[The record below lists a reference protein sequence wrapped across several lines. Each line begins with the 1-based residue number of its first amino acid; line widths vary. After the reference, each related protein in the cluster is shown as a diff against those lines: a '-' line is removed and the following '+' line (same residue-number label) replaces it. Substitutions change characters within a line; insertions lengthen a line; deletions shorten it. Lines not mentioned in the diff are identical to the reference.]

1 MQFSGNQIDPLFDG
15 TIDPE
20 YFIAKIQA
28 IVDKEFPNI
37 SEKRKV
43 VPYPKINPKRINFA
57 CPYCGDSEKSNSKKR
72 GNLYLNTLIYRCF
85 NCGEKGN
92 FTKLCRD
99 FDQTIDPEDRLKIYN
114 YVDARSFTK
123 GDDYQLENLDKLLSL
138 EGWVKFM
145 NEHPKSW
152 ISDIK
157 PIEKHSHY
165 YYYLTKDRLIFNH
178 ENIYQ
183 GIYQKFKGDKRIFYT
198 KVIILL
204 NRCGDKLI
212 GVQLRNL
219 EKDKEKRFF
228 KIVDFEEL
236 YNYMNPDHPLDEMEA
251 IPYNKL
257 SHFFNIMNV
266 DFNKP
271 VSIFEGYL
279 DSTFCPNSIG
289 MVGANNDEDLLDFL
303 TNADEHL
310 DLRFFY
316 DYDETGLKK
325 AVKMIKKGYPVF
337 LWKKL
342 FDTLINRSKDK
353 YKAEKFLKNIIDLN
367 QLVVKFKASDIYY
380 KFKLENFYS
389 SDEFD
394 SIYLPAS
401 Y

>member
-1 MQFSGNQIDPLFDG
+1 MTIIGNQIDPLFDG
-15 TIDPE
+15 TIEPGF
-20 YFIAKIQA
+20 FIDKIQN
-28 IVDKEFPNI
+28 ILNKEHTNCT
-37 SEKRKV
+37 EKKKL
-43 VPYPKINPKRINFA
+43 VPYPKTNPKRLNFA
-57 CPYCGDSEKSNSKKR
+57 CPYCGDSEKVRTKKR

-85 NCGEKGN
+85 NCGHEGN
-92 FTKLCRD
+92 FTKLCND
-99 FDQTIDPEDRLKIYN
+99 FNQIIDPEDKLKIYS
-114 YVDARSFTK
+114 YVDSRSFTK
-123 GDDYQLENLDKLLSL
+123 GDEYQLESLNKLLSL
-138 EGWVKFM
+138 ESWVKFM
-145 NEHPKSW
+145 NEKPESW
-152 ISDIK
+152 LAEIK
-157 PIEKHSHY
+157 PIQKNSHVY
-165 YYYLTKDRLIFNH
+165 QYLTIDRLIFNH

-183 GIYQKFKGDKRIFYT
+183 GIYQKFRDGKRIFYT

-204 NRCGDKLI
+204 NRCGDKLL

-219 EKDKEKRFF
+219 EKDREKRFF

-236 YNYMNPDHPLDEMEA
+236 YNYMNPDNTLDEMEA

-316 DYDETGLKK
+316 DYDKTGLEKSI
-325 AVKMIKKGYPVF
+325 KMIEKGFPVF

-342 FDTLINRSKDK
+342 FDTLINKSKDK
-353 YKAEKFLKNIIDLN
+353 YKSKKFLNNIVDLN
-367 QLVVKFKASDIYY
+367 QLIIKLKDPNIYH
-380 KFKLENFYS
+380 KFKLDNFYS
-389 SDEFD
+389 IDEFD
-394 SIYLPAS
+394 SIYLPVN
-401 Y
+401 